1 MANRTITNRA
11 DPRRR
16 PPKGPTAYLIRVL
29 GYERPFA
36 SGSRHSLDG
45 LDEVAIGRG
54 DASRVTRTGR
64 ALALAIEDPRMSSRH
79 ARLSQAAGRWEIED
93 LGSRNG
99 SFVDGERVER
109 AALPDGAVI
118 ELGRTAFVFRIGPR
132 DSARGP
138 AGDPAGDLTA
148 DQVGPVAG
156 VETWSTA
163 FAGQLAAAA
172 RLAKT
177 PTSIILHGETG
188 TGKEVLARGIHAA
201 SGRSGPMI
209 AVNCAAL
216 PANLIESELFGFKKG
231 AFSGA
236 TDDRLGLIRAAH
248 GGTLFLDEIGD
259 LPAQT
264 QVALLRVLQE
274 REVLPIGATRAIAV
288 DLRVVVASH
297 RDLEELVASGTFR
310 EDLYARLAGFVLEL
324 PSLRERRE
332 DLGLLL
338 AALLG
343 RASATTNLRFS
354 PEAGAALLQHA
365 WPRNI
370 RELEQT
376 LTTAIALA
384 TDEVI
389 ELEHLQLG
397 ARRSSPALDDG
408 DSDDLAPSDIKRRD
422 ELRTQLAAHHGNVAA
437 VAREMGVARM
447 QIHRWLERFA
457 IDVTTYR
464 KR

>member
-11 DPRRR
+11 EPRRR
-16 PPKGPTAYLIRVL
+16 HAKGPTPYLVRVL
-29 GYERPFA
+29 GYERPLA
-36 SGSRHSLDG
+36 PGSRHSLDD
-45 LDEVAIGRG
+45 LDEVTLGRG
-54 DASRVTRTGR
+54 DAESVGR
-64 ALALAIEDPRMSSRH
+64 ERSSLALAIEDPRMSQRH
-79 ARLSQAAGRWEIED
+79 ARMVHEAGRWVIED
-93 LGSRNG
+93 QGSRNG
-99 SFVDGERVER
+99 TFVDGERVER
-109 AALPDGAVI
+109 ATLEDGAGI

-132 DSARGP
+132 EGAPDQ
-138 AGDPAGDLTA
+138 TA
-148 DQVGPVAG
+148 DQVAAVVG
-156 VETWSTA
+156 VQTWSPT
-163 FAGQLAAAA
+163 FAAQLAAVA

-177 PTSIILHGETG
+177 TTSIILHGETG

-201 SGRSGPMI
+201 SGRSGPLI

-274 REVLPIGATRAIAV
+274 REVLPIGATRAVAV

-297 RDLEELVASGTFR
+297 RDLEGLVAAEKFR
-310 EDLYARLAGFVLEL
+310 EDLYARLAGFVLEI

-332 DLGLLL
+332 DLGLVT
-338 AALLG
+338 AALLR
-343 RASATTNLRFS
+343 RASASAALRFS
-354 PEAGAALLQHA
+354 PEAGHALLRHE

-376 LTTAIALA
+376 LTTSIALVV
-384 TDEVI
+384 DNVI

-397 ARRSSPALDDG
+397 ARRSAPRIDKVDNVDDA
-408 DSDDLAPSDIKRRD
+408 DDLAPSEVKRRD
-422 ELRTQLAAHHGNVAA
+422 ELRALLATHHGNVAA
-437 VAREMGVARM
+437 VARDMGVARM
-447 QIHRWLERFA
+447 QIHRWLERFE